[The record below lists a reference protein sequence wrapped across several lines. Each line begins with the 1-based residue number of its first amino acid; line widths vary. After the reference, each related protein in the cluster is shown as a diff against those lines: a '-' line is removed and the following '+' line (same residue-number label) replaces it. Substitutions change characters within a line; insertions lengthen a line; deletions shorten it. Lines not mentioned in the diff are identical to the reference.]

1 MPFRVLLALLIP
13 VALPAQLHLTARF
26 GVADHSGHA
35 RNASDPEQPTFGP
48 GTTREG
54 SFSFGLD
61 HGAWRVSVV
70 LRRETPDLVLV
81 GETTGIITRNAL
93 EAWHGGVEI
102 GRRLVGGQGES
113 TAHLMVGVGSS
124 RWNFPG
130 FEDPARNRLG
140 AWVAIEGG
148 VSLFSHLEGVL
159 RLEALTSASLFE
171 ASDLPGGYE
180 SLAAHRLGLSL
191 GLRWRR

>member
-1 MPFRVLLALLIP
+1 MLFRLLVMLIIP
-13 VALPAQLHLTARF
+13 VALPAQLHLTARL
-26 GVADHSGHA
+26 GIADHSGHA
-35 RNASDPEQPTFGP
+35 RNATDPEQPTFGP
-48 GTTREG
+48 GTTRDG
-54 SFSFGLD
+54 SFAFGLD
-61 HGAWRVSVV
+61 RGAWRFSVL

-102 GRRLVGGQGES
+102 GRRLVGKHGAS
-113 TAHLMVGVGSS
+113 TSHLLVGAGYS

-148 VSLFSHLEGVL
+148 APLLAHLEGVL

-171 ASDLPGGYE
+171 ASDLPDGYE